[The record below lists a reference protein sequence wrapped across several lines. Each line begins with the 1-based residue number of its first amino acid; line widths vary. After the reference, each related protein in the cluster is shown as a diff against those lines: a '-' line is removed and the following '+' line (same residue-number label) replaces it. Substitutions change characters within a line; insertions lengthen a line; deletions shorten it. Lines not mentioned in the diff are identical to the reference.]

1 MTGLRSGVDDWRK
14 KSGGW
19 TSSRNSWDMFQCRHG
34 ELSKQQLL
42 GGWRSVWQEVLNVP
56 DVCHKPCF
64 VLHFC
69 QLLFVSH
76 SCVKF
81 SFHYGRFTNCR
92 EWWIE
97 YGQLDVRW
105 YKVILLVIH
114 HLYHMPTFHLHLAQI
129 LFLLLADYKS
139 SSGTKYTL
147 CHPAAGHVSCSAGAP
162 SCSAAP
168 WPSITVL
175 CPYLG
180 AVSAVW
186 SRAGRPRRNV

>member
-105 YKVILLVIH
+105 YKVILLVTCITCRH
-114 HLYHMPTFHLHLAQI
+114 FTFTWLRFCFFCWQTINPL
-129 LFLLLADYKS
+129 
-139 SSGTKYTL
+139 
-147 CHPAAGHVSCSAGAP
+147 PALSTHSV
-162 SCSAAP
+162 
-168 WPSITVL
+168 TQRQVT
-175 CPYLG
+175 
-180 AVSAVW
+180 
-186 SRAGRPRRNV
+186 